1 MLSQRTIVNT
11 VLLLQFISSGAS
23 WNEKQVGRSKYY
35 EELEEDTFL
44 KKVFRA
50 DADVVVSIYGDG
62 CEICQQLHG
71 AHEYAAEKV
80 LKRLDKIGQPKTIRF
95 ARYDMERWGGKAKME
110 KKFPLFSDDT
120 LPRMYYVKAGE
131 AKPIGIPHGEL
142 GWQGKT
148 KGGKALYKYIRVTT
162 DLPGFGSEA
171 GKKAG
176 EL

>member
-80 LKRLDKIGQPKTIRF
+80 LKRLDKIGQPKKIRF
-95 ARYDMERWGGKAKME
+95 ARYDMRLWGGKASMD
-110 KKFPLFSDDT
+110 KKFPLFSDDQ
-120 LPRMYYVKAGE
+120 LPRMYYVKAGD
-131 AKPIGIPHGEL
+131 AKPITIPHDKI

-148 KGGKALYKYIRVTT
+148 KGGKALYKWIRDTT
-162 DLPGFGSEA
+162 DLQGFAPAPGS
-171 GKKAG
+171 KAA